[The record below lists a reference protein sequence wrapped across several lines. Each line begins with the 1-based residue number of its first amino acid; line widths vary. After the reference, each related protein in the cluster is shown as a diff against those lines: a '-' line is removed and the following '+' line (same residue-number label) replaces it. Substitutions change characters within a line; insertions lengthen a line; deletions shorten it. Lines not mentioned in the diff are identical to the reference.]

1 MALTDHGARPGRQ
14 RRAPAPPL
22 TMAFQPIVNVNARSV
37 FGHEALVR
45 GPEREPAAT
54 VLAQVDDD
62 NRDAFDRRCRERAI
76 ELAGRLGIDGMLGI
90 NFMFE
95 TALQPGD
102 GTQAALAAAAAGG
115 LTAERLMF
123 EVTQGEQVRDPAR
136 LKAHFAEYRR
146 HGFTT
151 AIDDF
156 GAGRSGLNLLAEV
169 QPDLV
174 KLDVALTRGVE
185 RDRVR
190 RAIVAAIVRLCD
202 ELAIRVVAEG
212 IESPIECLALQDE
225 GIALFQGYLFA
236 RPAFEALPEVADGVW
251 PQVARR
257 RVADRRR
264 LR

>member
-1 MALTDHGARPGRQ
+1 MTRTEPAARAE
-14 RRAPAPPL
+14 RRGAPPI

-37 FGHEALVR
+37 FGYEALVR
-45 GPEREPAAT
+45 GVDQAPAAA
-54 VLAQVDDD
+54 VLSRIDDV

-76 ELAGRLGIDGMLGI
+76 ELAGMLGVDGMLDI
-90 NFMFE
+90 NFMAE
-95 TALQPGD
+95 
-102 GTQAALAAAAAGG
+102 AAQHPEAGAAAALEAASASG
-115 LTAERLMF
+115 LTPDRLIF
-123 EVTQGEQVRDPAR
+123 EVTQGEQVADAAP
-136 LKAHFAEYRR
+136 LKALFAEYRR

-156 GAGRSGLNLLAEV
+156 GAGRTGLGLLAEL

-174 KLDVALTRGVE
+174 KLDMALTRGVE

-190 RAIVAAIVRLCD
+190 RAIVASVVRLCD

-212 IESPIECLALQDE
+212 IETPIECLALQDE

-236 RPAFEALPEVADGVW
+236 RPAFEQLPEVADEVW

-264 LR
+264 PR